1 MNKVVSSLVAEK
13 KTRKSCET
21 RRYYKQENKRNKNQS
36 TTFIKKERKTV

>member
-1 MNKVVSSLVAEK
+1 MNKVVSSLEAE

-21 RRYYKQENKRNKNQS
+21 RRYYKQEKKRNKNQS